1 MVEVFKTNVTSIQ
14 QSQTLV
20 TIIREH
26 FDGYKV
32 NFDLDD
38 CDRILRI
45 EATGAVE
52 AESVIGLLKDMN
64 VVAEI
69 LSDEP
74 VLLIIT

>member
-1 MVEVFKTNVTSIQ
+1 MVEVFKTNVTSVQ
-14 QSQTLV
+14 QAQTLV
-20 TIIREH
+20 RIIREH

-45 EATGAVE
+45 EAAGMVE